1 MGRNIIDLAGLIKT
15 QDAFMI
21 AYYNYIGKVG
31 KMFNLN
37 EKETDVLS
45 FYINFPQYDTQADVV
60 KYRGYSKTQ
69 ASKIITSLMSYGYL
83 NAHEDSEDAR
93 VLHISITDKAREL
106 GLLLH
111 ANKSDFYTKALKGFS
126 EEEIAQI
133 DSYINRINA
142 NLGCN
147 K

>member
-1 MGRNIIDLAGLIKT
+1 MSKEGTPKTPMEHYNMSDLL
-15 QDAFMI
+15 
-21 AYYNYIGKVG
+21 
-31 KMFNLN
+31 
-37 EKETDVLS
+37 
-45 FYINFPQYDTQADVV
+45 
-60 KYRGYSKTQ
+60 RGQ

-93 VLHISITDKAREL
+93 VLHISITDRAREL

-111 ANKSDFYTKALKGFS
+111 ANKSDFYTRALKGFS

-133 DSYINRINA
+133 DNYINRINA